1 MPYPKVKI
9 KDSAKRSTNRGG
21 SGGGS
26 GAGGADEGG
35 DGAVVMVDGPSLAD
49 DCVNLIKRLLCGDRN
64 NISDLLLGS
73 LTHFT
78 GKLVDLCGASG
89 FHYGVSPPASSPPNA
104 GPTAGP
110 NAGRADTGFVGD
122 SLVPQ
127 VDVTVLGDTLRAAGM
142 LMIGSDEASLILE
155 SSNEVSVMLHAH
167 ILVTRAVRPG
177 ERLRR
182 VKVFGGLV
190 RLFKWFI

>member
-1 MPYPKVKI
+1 M
-9 KDSAKRSTNRGG
+9 
-21 SGGGS
+21 
-26 GAGGADEGG
+26 AGGVDADG
-35 DGAVVMVDGPSLAD
+35 DGAVVMVDGTSLAE

-89 FHYGVSPPASSPPNA
+89 FHYGVSPPASSPASSPPNA
-104 GPTAGP
+104 GPNVGP
-110 NAGRADTGFVGD
+110 NVGRDAGHAGRNGSLSYNGSLGD

-127 VDVTVLGDTLRAAGM
+127 VDVTVLNDTLRAAGM

-155 SSNEVSVMLHAH
+155 SSNEVAVMLHAH

-190 RLFKWFI
+190 RF